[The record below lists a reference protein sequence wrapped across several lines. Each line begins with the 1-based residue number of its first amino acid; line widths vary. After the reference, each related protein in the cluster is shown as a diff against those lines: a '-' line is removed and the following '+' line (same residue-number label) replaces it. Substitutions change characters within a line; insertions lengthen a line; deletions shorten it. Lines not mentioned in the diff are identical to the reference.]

1 MKIIF
6 IKVQPHPNGYG
17 FQRPNPPDPNI
28 VSGYRKLFL
37 FFYRY
42 SEKQKEKDRF
52 WNFKECSIC
61 LIELRAYNKIWT
73 SVNMVKF
80 ILLFLHN

>member
-28 VSGYRKLFL
+28 VSGYRKLLLL
-37 FFYRY
+37 FAGTQRN
-42 SEKQKEKDRF
+42 KRKKDRF

-61 LIELRAYNKIWT
+61 LIKLRA
-73 SVNMVKF
+73 
-80 ILLFLHN
+80 

>member
-28 VSGYRKLFL
+28 VSGYRKLLL
-37 FFYRY
+37 FFAGTKR
-42 SEKQKEKDRF
+42 
-52 WNFKECSIC
+52 
-61 LIELRAYNKIWT
+61 NKRKMIDFGI
-73 SVNMVKF
+73 SKNVPYV
-80 ILLFLHN
+80 

>member
-28 VSGYRKLFL
+28 VSGYRKLLL
-37 FFYRY
+37 FFAGTQR
-42 SEKQKEKDRF
+42 
-52 WNFKECSIC
+52 
-61 LIELRAYNKIWT
+61 NKRKMIDFGI
-73 SVNMVKF
+73 SKNVPYV
-80 ILLFLHN
+80 

>member
-28 VSGYRKLFL
+28 VSGYRKLLL
-37 FFYRY
+37 FFVLR
-42 SEKQKEKDRF
+42 ETKERKMIDF
-52 WNFKECSIC
+52 GISKNVP
-61 LIELRAYNKIWT
+61 Y
-73 SVNMVKF
+73 V
-80 ILLFLHN
+80 